1 MKMLSAVSVI
11 GLLGLLPTVAN
22 AAPPAAPARVEA
34 KVAPTSTVQPS
45 SSPVVKSAT
54 VSPTPAPLSTKL
66 KLKSYTKSKVC
77 RCASV
82 PLGKVA
88 QANRAAMQEPEAQGF
103 VNAVQIYPWSE
114 GALYKLYAAPGQVSD
129 IALQPGEQLG
139 AVASG
144 DTARWVI
151 GDTTSGGSGSGAGEA
166 RRTHILVKPFAAGL
180 TNNLVITTDRRTY
193 HLALVSTRGPAMAA
207 LSWIYPQ
214 DELLALT
221 RKAAAE
227 QAALPVAAG
236 LNVERLRFD
245 YTISGD
251 KPDWRPLR
259 VFDDGRQSF
268 IEFADTIAQGD
279 APPLFLV
286 GPKGDAELV
295 NSRMSGRYYIVDRLF
310 DVAELRLGLKQ
321 QQVVRI
327 SRTTPRR
334 RRGA

>member
-1 MKMLSAVSVI
+1 MKMFNTVSVI

-22 AAPPAAPARVEA
+22 AAPPAAPARVEVKA
-34 KVAPTSTVQPS
+34 APTSTVQPS

-54 VSPTPAPLSTKL
+54 VSPTPAPLSTKP
-66 KLKSYTKSKVC
+66 KLKSYTKSKVS

-103 VNAVQIYPWSE
+103 INAVQIYPWSE
-114 GALYKLYAAPGQVSD
+114 GSLYKLYAAPGQVSD
-129 IALQPGEQLG
+129 IALQPGEHLG

-151 GDTTSGGSGSGAGEA
+151 GDTASGAGEA

-207 LSWIYPQ
+207 LSWTYPA
-214 DELLALT
+214 DELLALAH
-221 RKAAAE
+221 KAAAE
-227 QAALPVAAG
+227 QAGLPVAAR

-245 YTISGD
+245 YMISGD
-251 KPDWRPLR
+251 KPDWRPVR
-259 VFDDGRQSF
+259 VFDDGRQTF

-286 GPKGDAELV
+286 GPKGEAELV
-295 NSRMSGRYYIVDRLF
+295 NYRMSGRYYVVDRLF
-310 DVAELRLGLKQ
+310 DVAEMRLGLKQ

>member
-11 GLLGLLPTVAN
+11 GLLGLLPPVSF
-22 AAPPAAPARVEA
+22 AAPPTKVEA
-34 KVAPTSTVQPS
+34 KAAPTPTIQPTPSTA
-45 SSPVVKSAT
+45 VKSAT
-54 VSPTPAPLSTKL
+54 ATPTPAVLSAKS
-66 KLKSYTKSKVC
+66 KLKSRAKPTAC
-77 RCASV
+77 RCTSL

-88 QANRAAMQEPEAQGF
+88 QANRVAMQEPVAQGF
-103 VNAVQIYPWSE
+103 VNAVQIYPWSQ
-114 GALYKLYAAPGQVSD
+114 GALYKLYATPGQVSD

-151 GDTTSGGSGSGAGEA
+151 GDTSSGAGEA

-207 LSWIYPQ
+207 LSWTYPQ
-214 DELLALT
+214 DEMLALA
-221 RKAAAE
+221 RKAATE
-227 QAALPVAAG
+227 QSALPVAAG
-236 LNVERLRFD
+236 LNAEKLRFD
-245 YTISGD
+245 YAISGD
-251 KPDWRPLR
+251 KPVWRPVR
-259 VFDDGRQSF
+259 AFDDGRQTF
-268 IEFADTIAQGD
+268 IEFADAIAQGD

-286 GPKGDAELV
+286 GPKGEAELV
-295 NSRMSGRYYIVDRLF
+295 NYRMSGRYYVVDRLF
-310 DVAELRLGLKQ
+310 DIAELRLGLKQ

-327 SRTTPRR
+327 TRTTPRR